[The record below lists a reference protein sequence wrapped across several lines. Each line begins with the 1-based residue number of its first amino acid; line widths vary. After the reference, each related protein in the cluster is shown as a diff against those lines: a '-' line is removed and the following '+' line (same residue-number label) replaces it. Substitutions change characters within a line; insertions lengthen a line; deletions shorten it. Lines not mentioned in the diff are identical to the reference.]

1 MFVTTTDG
9 VDLWWEQLGNGPTV
23 LLIPGRG
30 DSTDLFPKLLI
41 DRLVG
46 AGASVLR
53 MDPRDTGLSG
63 DGGDEYTLSTFAD
76 DIVAVLDAAAV
87 SRVHTVAVSMGGM
100 ITVDLV
106 SRFGHRVM
114 SSTFIAA
121 MSPDP
126 DDGMGPDFC
135 TSLGTTDRTLVLMG
149 MMGMPDES
157 DRDWMKEESRL
168 AAERAAERPE
178 AAERHMA
185 ASFRFG
191 WPTLDQL
198 GDFVSPALVVHGT
211 SDRLLPITHGQAL
224 ASGIEGSSLH
234 LVNGMGHLPT
244 RREWEQV
251 AELVTRRI
259 LG

>member
-1 MFVTTTDG
+1 MLVTTADG
-9 VDLWWEQLGNGPTV
+9 VDLWWEQLGNGPAI

-30 DSTDLFPKLLI
+30 DSTDLFPTLLI

-63 DGGDEYTLSTFAD
+63 DGGDDYTLSTFAD
-76 DIVAVLDAAAV
+76 DIVAVLEAADV

-126 DDGMGPDFC
+126 DAGMGPDFFAP
-135 TSLGTTDRTLVLMG
+135 LGTTDRTSMLMA
-149 MMGMPDES
+149 MMGNPDES
-157 DRDWMKEESRL
+157 DRAWMKEETRL

-211 SDRLLPITHGQAL
+211 NDRLLPIAHAHAL
-224 ASGIEGSSLH
+224 ARGIEGSSLH
-234 LVNGMGHLPT
+234 LVDGMGHLPT
-244 RREWEQV
+244 PREWEQV

-259 LG
+259 SD

>member
-1 MFVTTTDG
+1 MTTTDG

-126 DDGMGPDFC
+126 DAGMGPDFC
-135 TSLGTTDRTLVLMG
+135 TSLGTTDRTLVLIG
-149 MMGMPDES
+149 VDPVI
-157 DRDWMKEESRL
+157 RTR
-168 AAERAAERPE
+168 
-178 AAERHMA
+178 
-185 ASFRFG
+185 
-191 WPTLDQL
+191 
-198 GDFVSPALVVHGT
+198 LVVG
-211 SDRLLPITHGQAL
+211 
-224 ASGIEGSSLH
+224 
-234 LVNGMGHLPT
+234 
-244 RREWEQV
+244 
-251 AELVTRRI
+251 
-259 LG
+259 